1 MACYQSEK
9 NQPKRP
15 TTRKRAPLTS
25 GGSASIASDGSGIET
40 RRPSRDCMNE
50 SRLNPALLG
59 DGLGGT
65 LFLSLSLRPFLS
77 LLFCRLFLSITISIL
92 SIWRCGTGDSTGSA
106 LTGVTGVVSCCCWG
120 AGLSLFVGAFATEFE
135 RDRDRVRVEPN
146 NVDPGSLNSRVK
158 TRNELASSA
167 VKN

>member
-1 MACYQSEK
+1 
-9 NQPKRP
+9 
-15 TTRKRAPLTS
+15 
-25 GGSASIASDGSGIET
+25 
-40 RRPSRDCMNE
+40 MNE

-65 LFLSLSLRPFLS
+65 LFLSLSLRSFLS
-77 LLFCRLFLSITISIL
+77 LLFCRLFRSITISIL

-106 LTGVTGVVSCCCWG
+106 LTGVTGVICWG

-135 RDRDRVRVEPN
+135 RDKDRVRVNPN
-146 NVDPGSLNSRVK
+146 TVDPGSLNSRVK